1 MPGAVPRW
9 AAVLRRSAWPALG
22 MGGLYL
28 LLHPYE
34 GIDGD
39 ARIYVGRA
47 LADLDPDGVGR
58 DLMFTHDGQSRFS
71 LFPVALRA
79 LVGALGPGPAALA
92 VSLVGL
98 IAWFCAASA
107 LAAAL
112 GAGRRRWVVLAAMAV
127 LPASYGY
134 PGIFRVGEALATP
147 RTLAEAAV
155 LAGLAASR
163 LRPGSPR

>member
-1 MPGAVPRW
+1 MRATAGTSDGPVAVPESVAVTGTVPRW
-9 AAVLRRSAWPALG
+9 ASVLRRAAWPVLG
-22 MGGLYL
+22 MAGLTL

-71 LFPVALRA
+71 LFPVVLRA
-79 LVGALGPGPAALA
+79 LVGTLGPGPAALA

-98 IAWFCAASA
+98 ITWLTSSVTRLVWSVPNVLSA
-107 LAAAL
+107 L
-112 GAGRRRWVVLAAMAV
+112 
-127 LPASYGY
+127 
-134 PGIFRVGEALATP
+134 
-147 RTLAEAAV
+147 
-155 LAGLAASR
+155 
-163 LRPGSPR
+163 